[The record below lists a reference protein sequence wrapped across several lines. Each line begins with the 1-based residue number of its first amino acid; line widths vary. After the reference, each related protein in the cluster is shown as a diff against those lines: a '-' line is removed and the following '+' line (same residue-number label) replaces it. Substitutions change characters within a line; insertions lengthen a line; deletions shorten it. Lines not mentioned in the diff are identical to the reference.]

1 MHVCDT
7 TEVKVDVT
15 STNSVAGEAI
25 AQIYIHQRYGT
36 ASLPVRWLNWFE
48 RIAVK
53 PSERKALTFPLENE
67 ELKCWNPQTK
77 QWVWNRL
84 NSTGAS
90 RRFYG
95 EPARQ
100 FHHAVEET
108 LHGPEERV
116 D

>member
-1 MHVCDT
+1 
-7 TEVKVDVT
+7 
-15 STNSVAGEAI
+15 
-25 AQIYIHQRYGT
+25 
-36 ASLPVRWLNWFE
+36 
-48 RIAVK
+48 
-53 PSERKALTFPLENE
+53 
-67 ELKCWNPQTK
+67 
-77 QWVWNRL
+77 VWNRL

-90 RRFYG
+90 RRVYG